1 MAYIQPLMQNEYLH
15 RQMTYDDS
23 DYHFHSSWGSRCNN
37 VQNYT
42 GKFTLSKRTIL
53 TRDKNFS
60 CDLIR
65 RCRRLFPAEVCGT
78 EMSLDTTLTS
88 RHKCGLQPREL
99 DPALAFPYIARFQKE
114 DDLQRSLTGNVFCV
128 CVCVCCKLYVYKKK
142 TQPWTVI
149 KSNTRTR
156 LRHYNA
162 ALKHS
167 VSNVKLQKLKH
178 ERENRNRQ
186 RKHAN
191 EIEVIKVTR
200 SFLIL
205 AGFLF
210 RL

>member
-1 MAYIQPLMQNEYLH
+1 MANIQPLMQNEYLH

-99 DPALAFPYIARFQKE
+99 AFPYIARFQKE
-114 DDLQRSLTGNVFCV
+114 DDLQRSLTGNFFFFFFCV
-128 CVCVCCKLYVYKKK
+128 VSFTFIKK
-142 TQPWTVI
+142 
-149 KSNTRTR
+149 
-156 LRHYNA
+156 NA
-162 ALKHS
+162 TM
-167 VSNVKLQKLKH
+167 
-178 ERENRNRQ
+178 NRN
-186 RKHAN
+186 
-191 EIEVIKVTR
+191 
-200 SFLIL
+200 
-205 AGFLF
+205 
-210 RL
+210 